1 MTNYNRDSGGRDE
14 RSSFMAGWRA
24 GYAGAPKKGRGR
36 EYDRGW
42 SAGHTDRI
50 IDRAKHAL

>member
-1 MTNYNRDSGGRDE
+1 MTDSRRDSNGRGTQDE
-14 RSSFMAGWRA
+14 FMAGWRA

-42 SAGHTDRI
+42 SAGHMDRI
-50 IDRAKHAL
+50 IDRAKGAL

>member
-1 MTNYNRDSGGRDE
+1 VTDSKRRADE
-14 RSSFMAGWRA
+14 SGTEDSFMAGWRA

-42 SAGHTDRI
+42 SAGHMDRI